1 MTRNPSIDEA
11 RSPDLR
17 GSFKALQ
24 RAAQRA
30 RQIAGQTGTA
40 IVVVR
45 HGKLEH
51 IYPRF
56 APGVQEDA
64 QNYGKDP

>member
-1 MTRNPSIDEA
+1 MTRIRSIGEA

-17 GSFKALQ
+17 GSLKALQ

-30 RQIAGQTGTA
+30 RRIAEQTGTA

-51 IYPRF
+51 VYPPF

-64 QNYGKDP
+64 QDYGKDS

>member
-1 MTRNPSIDEA
+1 MTRTRPIGEA
-11 RSPDLR
+11 KSPDLR
-17 GSFKALQ
+17 GSLTALQ

-30 RQIAGQTGTA
+30 RKIAEQTGTA

-45 HGKLEH
+45 RGKLEH
-51 IYPRF
+51 VYPPF

-64 QNYGKDP
+64 QDYGKDP